1 MPATSAGMTG
11 EVSLG
16 SLTPL
21 LRLRRAPLEGRT
33 QHSKLKFEGIAA
45 GRRGRR
51 RRMNS
56 GVEAPDLI
64 FQLLRSRNEVIEPG
78 GQRRRFPHSPLPRLR
93 GRGGWGLFGRQLDP
107 HALLV
112 GLRQRHLALI
122 DGAMEEEP

>member
-1 MPATSAGMTG
+1 MWMPATSAGMTG

-33 QHSKLKFEGIAA
+33 QHSQLKFKGIAA
-45 GRRGRR
+45 GRRGRW
-51 RRMNS
+51 RRMNG

-78 GQRRRFPHSPLPRLR
+78 GQRRRPVLGTL
-93 GRGGWGLFGRQLDP
+93 LGRQLDP

-112 GLRQRHLALI
+112 GLRQRHLPLI
-122 DGAMEEEP
+122 DGALQDEP